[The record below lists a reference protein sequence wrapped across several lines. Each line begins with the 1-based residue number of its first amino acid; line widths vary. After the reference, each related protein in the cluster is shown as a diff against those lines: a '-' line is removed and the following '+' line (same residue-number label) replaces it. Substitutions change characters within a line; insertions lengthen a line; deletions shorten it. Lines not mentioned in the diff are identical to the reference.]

1 MCKVLNLHYGPIF
14 RSQISNE
21 MSFNIRHQLP
31 SSAVQ
36 YPRRTE
42 ISFFKFLGGSFDTAK
57 LSFNH
62 VLKVAAV

>member
-21 MSFNIRHQLP
+21 MSFNIRH
-31 SSAVQ
+31 Q